1 MVRAAWD
8 GRSDLR
14 QLNKT
19 RRLRNRLMGIATLN
33 AILRVSDRRAFV
45 GYGGPRRLL

>member
-19 RRLRNRLMGIATLN
+19 RRLRNRLMGIAALN
-33 AILRVSDRRAFV
+33 HILQKPARPATSYKNAAITN
-45 GYGGPRRLL
+45 P